1 MAANTSVDP
10 ERPDPEHPAGRVAIT
25 YCTQCQW
32 LLRAAWM
39 AQELLGTFGQDLGE
53 VALVPGT
60 GGIFRIT
67 VNGEQIWDRKAQ
79 GGFPDIA
86 ALKQLVRDRVA
97 PDRDLG
103 HTDRTKTGDT

>member
-1 MAANTSVDP
+1 MTTSSADS
-10 ERPDPEHPAGRVAIT
+10 RVAIT

-67 VNGEQIWDRKAQ
+67 VDDELIWDRKEQ
-79 GGFPDIA
+79 GGFPDITV
-86 ALKQLVRDRVA
+86 LKQLVRDRVA
-97 PDRDLG
+97 PDRHLG
-103 HTDRTKTGDT
+103 HSDRKSP

>member
-1 MAANTSVDP
+1 MTTSSADS
-10 ERPDPEHPAGRVAIT
+10 RVAIT

-67 VNGEQIWDRKAQ
+67 VDDELIWDRKEQ
-79 GGFPDIA
+79 GGFPDITV
-86 ALKQLVRDRVA
+86 LKQLVRDRVA
-97 PDRDLG
+97 PDRHLG
-103 HTDRTKTGDT
+103 HSDSKSP